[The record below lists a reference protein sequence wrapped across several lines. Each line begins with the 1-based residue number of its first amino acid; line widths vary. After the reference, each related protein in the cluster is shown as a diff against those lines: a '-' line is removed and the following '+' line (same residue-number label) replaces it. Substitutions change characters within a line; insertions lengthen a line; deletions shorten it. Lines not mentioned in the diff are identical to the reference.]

1 MKIAFITGSRSEWG
15 YIRPILRHIEQDP
28 ELDYALIVTNMHLL
42 PRFGSSI
49 REIER
54 DGFRIAERI
63 FMAYDGFTG
72 QTMTKSLA
80 SLLGE
85 IPGALER
92 ASPDVLLLA
101 GDRGEQ
107 LMGAIAAVH
116 MRIPVAHVQAG
127 ELSGHVDGVVRHAIT
142 KLAHI
147 HFAANEEFAE
157 RVRCLGEQAFRIH
170 VTGAPLVDEL
180 VDGMFDSP
188 ARLAR
193 CLGVAVD
200 RPLIL
205 AVQHP
210 VIEDED
216 AAGRQLDETIAA
228 LTAIGAQTVFI
239 APNSDAGSHAIHQ
252 RLAALSTGPIRV
264 VQNLPRSQFLGLLR
278 MAAAIVGNSSSGILE
293 APTFGTPCVNIGG
306 RQRGRLQAT
315 HVINV
320 DHRRDAIAGALRTA
334 LSPEFVAQARRARNP
349 YGNGGA
355 AGRIVKILKDTE
367 IDERLLNK
375 ELTF

>member
-15 YIRPILRHIEQDP
+15 YIRPILRHIEQDRD
-28 ELDYALIVTNMHLL
+28 LDYALIVTNMHLL
-42 PRFGSSI
+42 PRFGHTI
-49 REIER
+49 EEIAR

-72 QTMTKSLA
+72 RTMSKSLA
-80 SLLGE
+80 SLLSE
-85 IPGALER
+85 LPAALDR
-92 ASPDVLLLA
+92 ASPDVLVLA

-116 MRIPVAHVQAG
+116 MRIPVAHIQAG
-127 ELSGHVDGVVRHAIT
+127 ELSGHVDGVIRHAIT
-142 KLAHI
+142 KLAHL

-157 RVRCLGEQAFRIH
+157 RVRRLGEQEFRIH

-180 VDGMFDSP
+180 VEGMVDS
-188 ARLAR
+188 AAQLAR
-193 CLGVAVD
+193 SLGVAID
-200 RPLIL
+200 RPLLL

-210 VIEDED
+210 VIEDEN

-228 LTAIGAQTVFI
+228 LTEIGAQTVFI
-239 APNSDAGSHAIHQ
+239 APNSDAGSHLIRQ
-252 RLAALSTGPIRV
+252 RLDALSTGHIRV
-264 VQNLPRSQFLGLLR
+264 VPNLPRSQFLGLLR

-306 RQRGRLQAT
+306 RQRGRLQSS

-320 DHRRDAIAGALRTA
+320 EYCRHAIAEAIRIALTPAFAAR
-334 LSPEFVAQARRARNP
+334 ARRARNV

-355 AGRIVKILKDTE
+355 AERIVKILKDTE
-367 IDERLLNK
+367 RGEQLLNK

>member
-15 YIRPILRHIEQDP
+15 YIRPILRHIEQDQ

-42 PRFGSSI
+42 PRFGSTI
-49 REIER
+49 REIEH

-72 QTMTKSLA
+72 LTMTKSLA
-80 SLLGE
+80 SLLSE
-85 IPGALER
+85 LPAALER
-92 ASPDVLLLA
+92 ASPHLLLLA

-116 MRIPVAHVQAG
+116 MRIAVAHVQAG
-127 ELSGHVDGVVRHAIT
+127 ELSGHVDGVIRHAIT

-147 HFAANEEFAE
+147 HFAANEECAE
-157 RVRCLGEQAFRIH
+157 RVRGLGEQEFRIH

-180 VDGMFDSP
+180 VEGMYDSP
-188 ARLAR
+188 SQLADS
-193 CLGVAVD
+193 LGIVPD

-210 VIEDED
+210 VIEDEN

-228 LTAIGAQTVFI
+228 LAEIGAQTVFI
-239 APNSDAGSHAIHQ
+239 APNSDAGSHAIREHLA
-252 RLAALSTGPIRV
+252 RLRTRHIRV
-264 VQNLPRSQFLGLLR
+264 IQNLPRSQFLGLLKL
-278 MAAAIVGNSSSGILE
+278 AAAIVGNSSSGILE

-306 RQRGRLQAT
+306 RQRGRLQT
-315 HVINV
+315 GHVINV
-320 DHRRDAIAGALRTA
+320 DHCRHSITRAIRTA
-334 LSPEFVAQARRARNP
+334 LSPAFAAQASRVRNP

-355 AGRIVKILKDTE
+355 AERIVKIVKDME
-367 IDERLLNK
+367 FNDRLLNK